1 VPADFTLK
9 LLSWLPEA
17 GQKAKH
23 LEKLLF
29 YLVRGFMLKHQQQG
43 RGLIPYSVR
52 TMILLVFGVLIW
64 CSPAP
69 TAVAGQEIPD
79 AESRQI
85 LWKAQSSQNTVYL
98 AGSIHVLQ
106 EHHYPLPHVFDDAFN
121 ASSRVIFEV
130 DLDGLSSPLAQMNML
145 RKGLYLNGESLPN
158 VLSPENYATAKA
170 NLIELGLHIEDFHRM
185 KPWMTATAVMGLELQ
200 KLGFDS
206 AYGVDRHFFEKAQ
219 AAGKDIQGL
228 ETVEFQLDLFDQLPL
243 SIQEQFLL
251 QTLEDLKNLDTQI
264 NDMVKSWTQGNVQE
278 LEALLVG
285 MRDYPGLYQ
294 TLVVNRNN
302 DWLPHIEQAL
312 QEKHP
317 VFIVV
322 GALHLLGKEGLVAAL
337 QEKGYL
343 VEQL

>member
-1 VPADFTLK
+1 
-9 LLSWLPEA
+9 
-17 GQKAKH
+17 
-23 LEKLLF
+23 
-29 YLVRGFMLKHQQQG
+29 M
-43 RGLIPYSVR
+43 
-52 TMILLVFGVLIW
+52 
-64 CSPAP
+64 
-69 TAVAGQEIPD
+69 
-79 AESRQI
+79 
-85 LWKAQSSQNTVYL
+85 
-98 AGSIHVLQ
+98 
-106 EHHYPLPHVFDDAFN
+106 
-121 ASSRVIFEV
+121 
-130 DLDGLSSPLAQMNML
+130 DLDRLSSPLAQMNML

-264 NDMVKSWTQGNVQE
+264 NDMVKAWTQGNVQE
-278 LEALLVG
+278 LKALLVG
-285 MRDYPGLYQ
+285 MREYPELYQ
-294 TLVVNRNN
+294 ALVVNRNN